1 MANQQND
8 TLNNSIS
15 VVTPIISIRI
25 DFEKYQPEDTSE
37 YGLSMSND
45 IELNTSL
52 LIKDSYGSLMT
63 ILNLVNLTTLY
74 MS

>member
-8 TLNNSIS
+8 TLNSSIS
-15 VVTPIISIRI
+15 VVTSIISIRI

-37 YGLSMSND
+37 HGLSMSND